1 MEGQPLRVRPTE
13 NLARCVTQW
22 STLGRTVTPVSSAVL
37 TLNEA
42 AELLGV
48 HYMTAY
54 RYVRLGLLPATKI
67 GGIWQ
72 VTAAD
77 LEAYQ
82 AQSAVGVVVGGG
94 RRRAPWAA
102 RLESRLVAG
111 DTAGAWGVVEA
122 ALAAGTELDEIYLD
136 VITPAMH
143 SIGDRWATGEL
154 DVSVEHRATGIAFRL
169 IGRLG
174 PRFARRGRT
183 RGVVLLGSPEGERHS
198 LPIALL
204 ADLLRGEGWDV
215 SDMGADMPLDSFVS
229 AAQGTADLVA
239 IGVSVTS
246 VGCLDATAELL
257 TTLRTEID
265 SNVYLAVGG
274 LAVQNSDHAAALGAD
289 GWARSAHDFAE
300 QLTLRAAG

>member
-1 MEGQPLRVRPTE
+1 MT
-13 NLARCVTQW
+13 AT
-22 STLGRTVTPVSSAVL
+22 VL

-48 HYMTAY
+48 HYMTVY
-54 RYVRLGLLPATKI
+54 RYVRLGLLPATKV
-67 GGIWQ
+67 GGTWQ
-72 VTAAD
+72 VTHAD
-77 LEAYQ
+77 VEAYR
-82 AQSAVGVVVGGG
+82 AQGEAGPAVAVGGG
-94 RRRAPWAA
+94 RQRAPWAA

-111 DTAGAWGVVEA
+111 DTSGSWSVVEA
-122 ALAAGTELDEIYLD
+122 ALAAGTEIDAIYLD
-136 VITPAMH
+136 VISPAMH
-143 SIGDRWATGEL
+143 SIGARWADGEL

-204 ADLLRGEGWDV
+204 ADLLRGEGWEV
-215 SDMGADMPLDSFVS
+215 SDMGADMPLDSFVNT
-229 AAQGTADLVA
+229 AKQTADLVS

-246 VGCLDATAELL
+246 VTCLDAASRLL
-257 TTLRTEID
+257 ATLRSEID
-265 SNVYLAVGG
+265 DDVYLAIGG
-274 LAVQNSDHAAALGAD
+274 LAVQDGDHAVALGAD

-300 QLTLRAAG
+300 QLTQRVAG

>member
-1 MEGQPLRVRPTE
+1 M
-13 NLARCVTQW
+13 
-22 STLGRTVTPVSSAVL
+22 TLVSSAVL

-54 RYVRLGLLPATKI
+54 RYVRLGLLPAVKV
-67 GGIWQ
+67 GGTWQ
-72 VTAAD
+72 VTQAD
-77 LEAYQ
+77 LEAYRAQ
-82 AQSAVGVVVGGG
+82 AAGGSAAGGATPVAGG

-111 DTAGAWGVVEA
+111 DTRGAWGVVEA
-122 ALAAGTELDEIYLD
+122 ALAAGTELDEVYLD
-136 VITPAMH
+136 VISPAMK
-143 SIGDRWATGEL
+143 SIGARWAAGEL
-154 DVSVEHRATGIAFRL
+154 DISVEHRATGIAFRL

-204 ADLLRGEGWDV
+204 ADLLRGEGWEV
-215 SDMGADMPLDSFVS
+215 SDMGADMPLDSFVR
-229 AAQGTADLVA
+229 AAQQTMDLVA
-239 IGVSVTS
+239 VGVSVTS
-246 VGCLDATAELL
+246 VDCLDAASALL
-257 TTLRTEID
+257 AALREQLTGD
-265 SNVYLAVGG
+265 VYLAVGG
-274 LAVQNSDHAAALGAD
+274 LAVEGGDHAVALGAD

-300 QLTLRAAG
+300 QLTVRAAG

>member
-1 MEGQPLRVRPTE
+1 MTS
-13 NLARCVTQW
+13 VTA
-22 STLGRTVTPVSSAVL
+22 AVL

-54 RYVRLGLLPATKI
+54 RYVRLGLLPAVKV
-67 GGIWQ
+67 GGTWQ
-72 VTAAD
+72 VTHAD

-82 AQSAVGVVVGGG
+82 AQTTVGVVASGG

-111 DTAGAWGVVEA
+111 DTSGAWSVVEA
-122 ALAAGTELDEIYLD
+122 ALAAGTEIDEVYLD

-143 SIGDRWATGEL
+143 SIGARWATGEL

-204 ADLLRGEGWDV
+204 ADLLRGEGWEV
-215 SDMGADMPLDSFVS
+215 SDMGADMPLASFVS
-229 AAQGTADLVA
+229 AAQGTTDLVA

-246 VGCLDATAELL
+246 AGCLESASQLL
-257 TTLRTEID
+257 ATLRKEID
-265 SNVYLAVGG
+265 GGIYLAVGG
-274 LAVQNSDHAAALGAD
+274 LAVQDYDHALALGAD

-300 QLTLRAAG
+300 QLTRRAAS